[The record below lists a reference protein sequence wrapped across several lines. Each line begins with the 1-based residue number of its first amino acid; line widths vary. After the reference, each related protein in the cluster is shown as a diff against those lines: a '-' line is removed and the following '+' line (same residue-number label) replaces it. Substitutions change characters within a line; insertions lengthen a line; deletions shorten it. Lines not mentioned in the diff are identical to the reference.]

1 MARPGLINYLKPTV
15 CHGIEIKMN
24 KRIIE
29 NWFEQAWYRGNIV
42 YSWSADYKGYSFQ
55 IDVGG
60 LAIVYKF
67 GNIPKRYSWIKI
79 EYDNSYIIN
88 RVGRD
93 GIRAIPMTY
102 ASPEQVK
109 TEVVNWFR
117 ENKIADLM
125 PKLILWLGPAY

>member
-29 NWFEQAWYRGNIV
+29 NWLEQAWYRGNIV

-102 ASPEQVK
+102 ASQSKSRRKLLTGLGK
-109 TEVVNWFR
+109 T
-117 ENKIADLM
+117 K
-125 PKLILWLGPAY
+125 